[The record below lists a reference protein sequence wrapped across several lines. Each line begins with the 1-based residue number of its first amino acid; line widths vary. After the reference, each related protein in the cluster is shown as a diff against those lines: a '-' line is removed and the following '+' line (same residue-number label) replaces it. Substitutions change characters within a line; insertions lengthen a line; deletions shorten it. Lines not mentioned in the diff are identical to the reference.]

1 MERRK
6 LPFSDVEVSRLGL
19 GCMSMSAAYGTPD
32 EGQAEVTLR
41 RAVELGATFLDTAN
55 VYGMGK
61 NEELIGRVLAP
72 VRDQVQI
79 GTKFGFVPGEGGAL
93 SVEGRPEIVRARCE
107 ESLKRLG
114 TDYIDLYYAHR
125 VDPNVPVEDT
135 VAAMGALVTSG
146 LVRAIGLSEVSSDT
160 LRRAHR
166 IHPISAVQSEYSL
179 WNREPETG
187 IIETCRELGV
197 AFVPFSPLGRGMLT
211 GTLTDAS
218 QFTKG
223 DMRAFLPRFKEGNF
237 EKNLAM
243 ATRLRQIALGKQC
256 TAAQLALAWVLAQGD
271 DIIPIPGTKRVEIL
285 EENVGALD
293 IVLDKAT
300 IDDLNRLFPVG
311 TAVGERYPA
320 QMSRL
325 AQGERTA

>member
-1 MERRK
+1 MDRRK
-6 LPFSDVEVSRLGL
+6 LPFSDVEISRLGL

-32 EGQAEVTLR
+32 AALAEATLQ
-41 RAVELGATFLDTAN
+41 RAVELGVTFLDTAN
-55 VYGMGK
+55 VYGMGH
-61 NEELIGRVLAP
+61 NEELIGRVLGP
-72 VRDQVQI
+72 VRDKIQI

-93 SVEGRPEIVRARCE
+93 SVDGRPQIVRTRCE

-125 VDPNVPVEDT
+125 VDPKIPVEDT

-146 LVRAIGLSEVSSDT
+146 LVRAIGLSEVNSDT

-197 AFVPFSPLGRGMLT
+197 TFVPFSPLGRGMLT
-211 GTLTDAS
+211 GTLSTPE
-218 QFTKG
+218 FGKG
-223 DMRAFLPRFKEGNF
+223 DMRARMPRFQEGNF
-237 EKNLAM
+237 EKNRALV
-243 ATRLRQIALGKQC
+243 TRLEEIARARNC
-256 TAAQLALAWVLAQGD
+256 TPAQLALAWVVAQGD
-271 DIIPIPGTKRVEIL
+271 DIVPIPGTKRVNIL

-293 IVLDKAT
+293 VSLDQAT
-300 IDDLNRLFPVG
+300 LDELDRLFPIG
-311 TAVGERYPA
+311 AAVGERYPA
-320 QMSRL
+320 QMSKL
-325 AQGERTA
+325 AQSEKSA

>member
-1 MERRK
+1 MNRRK

-19 GCMSMSAAYGTPD
+19 GCMSMSAAYGEPD
-32 EGQAEVTLR
+32 ETQGEKTLR
-41 RAVELGATFLDTAN
+41 RAVEMGVTFLDTAN

-61 NEELIGRVLAP
+61 NEELIGRVLGP
-72 VRDQVQI
+72 VRDKVQI
-79 GTKFGFVPGEGGAL
+79 GTKFGFVPGEKGAV

-125 VDPNVPVEDT
+125 VDPQVPVEDT

-146 LVRAIGLSEVSSDT
+146 LVRAIGLCEVNSDT

-179 WNREPETG
+179 WNREPEGG

-211 GTLTDAS
+211 GALTEAT
-218 QFTKG
+218 QFAKG
-223 DMRAFLPRFKEGNF
+223 DMRAFLPRFREGNF
-237 EKNLAM
+237 TKNLALV
-243 ATRLRQIALGKQC
+243 TRLRQIALAKNC
-256 TAAQLALAWVLAQGD
+256 TPAQLALAWVLAQGD
-271 DIIPIPGTKRVEIL
+271 DIIPIPGTKRVAIL
-285 EENVGALD
+285 EENAAAADLTLD
-293 IVLDKAT
+293 RATLDEL
-300 IDDLNRLFPVG
+300 DRLFPVG
-311 TAVGERYPA
+311 AAIGERYPT
-320 QMSRL
+320 QMGRL
-325 AQGERTA
+325 AQQDRR